1 MAKEITTTDNL
12 EAAPMDKIP
21 TPEVTQTPTANLE
34 ATQTVEAIPTPMD
47 KIPTP
52 TLEVTPI
59 PMVETML

>member
-1 MAKEITTTDNL
+1 M
-12 EAAPMDKIP
+12 
-21 TPEVTQTPTANLE
+21 VE

>member
-21 TPEVTQTPTANLE
+21 TPEVTQTPMANLE

-47 KIPTP
+47 KIPT
-52 TLEVTPI
+52 LEVTPI